1 MGDTVRKRMGSQVEV
16 RYQCIDS
23 AGLQLIRIVANGKP
37 VKELRPTDDKV
48 LKGSY
53 KMKFKSGHSYH
64 TREVPRQRRPQGLI
78 PIPSIREG

>member
-1 MGDTVRKRMGSQVEV
+1 M
-16 RYQCIDS
+16 DS

-48 LKGSY
+48 MKGSY
-53 KMKFKSGHSYH
+53 NMKFKSGHSY
-64 TREVPRQRRPQGLI
+64 TYAWSAVPETATGPI